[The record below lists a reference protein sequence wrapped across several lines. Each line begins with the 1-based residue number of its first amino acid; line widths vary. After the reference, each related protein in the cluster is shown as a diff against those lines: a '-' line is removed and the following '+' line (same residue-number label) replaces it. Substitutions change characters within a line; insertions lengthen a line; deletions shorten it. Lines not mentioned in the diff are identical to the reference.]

1 MVSGQ
6 LLWTADCRPLTIDRT
21 NMLKE
26 LSIKNFA
33 IIDQLRVEFHPGLN
47 VFTGE
52 TGAGKSII
60 VDALTLALGERAS
73 GELIRTGSD
82 EAVVEAAFE
91 LNGAVAR
98 AVRAIL
104 AEQGIAAEQ
113 GEDLIVRRVISS
125 SGKNKV
131 YINGSLAN
139 LASLAS
145 LGRHLA
151 DIHGQHEHQSL
162 LALDR
167 QMEMLD
173 AFGGLQ
179 GKRAEVADAY
189 GKLMAVRKQ
198 LHELEIGERDR
209 AQREDLLRYQKNEIE
224 AAQLRE
230 GEDEELANEQRVL
243 ANAEK
248 LSGLARAADE
258 ALYAGD
264 GAALS
269 GLKRAASD
277 VREIAAIDGTLA
289 PVLELLESARAQ
301 LDEAARGLSS
311 YAERVEFDPG
321 RLEAVGD
328 RIDMIQK
335 LKKKYGNTVA
345 EINAFGERAAADLA
359 RMEQSTEEIEKL
371 KSEIQAV
378 KFGLTEKAKELTKGR
393 GTAARDLEKKVESE
407 LGQLGMKRS
416 AFKVTVEQEAG
427 GDTLDGLKLGVRGAD
442 RVEFLISPNPGEEP
456 KPLAKIASGGE
467 LSRIMLA
474 LKTILVEGDPIPT
487 LVFDEVDAG
496 IGGAV
501 AEEVGKKLRRIAG
514 RRQVFC
520 ITHLPQI
527 ASMATIHYGVAKTVK
542 KDRTNAEVRLLGQQD
557 RVDEIA
563 RMLGGRTITD
573 ATIRHAAEMIARSTA

>member
-1 MVSGQ
+1 
-6 LLWTADCRPLTIDRT
+6 
-21 NMLKE
+21 MLKE

-33 IIDQLRVEFHPGLN
+33 IIDQLRVEFRPGLN

-52 TGAGKSII
+52 TGAGKSIV
-60 VDALTLALGERAS
+60 VDALSLALGERAS

-91 LNGAVAR
+91 LNGAGAR
-98 AVRAIL
+98 AVRAVL

-139 LASLAS
+139 LATLAS

-162 LALDR
+162 LALDQ
-167 QMEMLD
+167 QMDMLD
-173 AFGGLQ
+173 AFGGLH
-179 GKRAEVADAY
+179 GTRAEVGDAY
-189 GKLMAVRKQ
+189 GKLMAVRKK

-224 AAQLRE
+224 AARLRE

-258 ALYAGD
+258 ALYAGE

-269 GLKRAASD
+269 GLKRAATD
-277 VREIAAIDGTLA
+277 VREIAAIDDKLA

-301 LDEAARGLSS
+301 LDEAARELSS
-311 YAERVEFDPG
+311 YAERVEFDPK

-328 RIDMIQK
+328 RLDLVQK
-335 LKKKYGNTVA
+335 LKKKYGSSIA
-345 EINAFGERAAADLA
+345 EINAFGAKAAADLA

-393 GTAARDLEKKVESE
+393 RAAARELEKKVEAE

-416 AFKVTVEQEAG
+416 TFKVTVEQEAG
-427 GDTLDGLKLGVRGAD
+427 GDTLDGLKLGSRGAD

-467 LSRIMLA
+467 LSRVMLA

-501 AEEVGKKLRRIAG
+501 AEEVGKKLKRIAG

-527 ASMATIHYGVAKTVK
+527 ASMATSHYGVAKSVK

-573 ATIRHAAEMIARSTA
+573 ATIKHAAEMIARSVS